1 MTSSKFVG
9 IPAKVCF
16 LKNLEIDGC
25 YGDKL
30 WVHPALFDRI
40 PVFFLVL
47 LLLLLETVATHYK
60 KSWGWV
66 DVQVSNAN
74 YKVL

>member
-1 MTSSKFVG
+1 MVVMET
-9 IPAKVCF
+9 
-16 LKNLEIDGC
+16 N
-25 YGDKL
+25 YGFIQPCL
-30 WVHPALFDRI
+30 TEFQ
-40 PVFFLVL
+40 FL